1 MKRENSQ
8 CKLFLIWQSNYV
20 DEHALCPM
28 STYIYS
34 LSANDCAL
42 SEIQAFKFVFKCCP
56 YFFLTLKVF
65 MVYLLPNQ
73 TNRPSLLVFSCFSGC
88 VISLPCRLKD
98 QELLNHLDPWF
109 QIEQDFWTKILQFF
123 LLISDNLGGVSWFSF
138 TCWSCKASTYLLN
151 SKEPS
156 SPDDKRVYV

>member
-1 MKRENSQ
+1 
-8 CKLFLIWQSNYV
+8 
-20 DEHALCPM
+20 
-28 STYIYS
+28 
-34 LSANDCAL
+34 
-42 SEIQAFKFVFKCCP
+42 
-56 YFFLTLKVF
+56 

-98 QELLNHLDPWF
+98 QELLNHWDPWF

-156 SPDDKRVYV
+156 SPDDKRVYVQTLGVSPNFEITVVCGLKFPWYLRTLSLKFQKATTKIEVFHFLF